1 MPPLHTLVAGN
12 TGQGKSLYCAKVSIE
27 TLKQAKKRIDKF
39 GAKMLRPFW
48 SNLQFSRAV
57 EAEYGDIIRYWG
69 EASAWKYDA
78 EYLAREL
85 KDADLLW
92 DEISEE
98 LGADSWER
106 TSRPMKSFLRQ
117 YRKRGVRILSNTQDH
132 ADVSIHARRRL
143 HKVIY
148 AFKVIGSR
156 DVSATL
162 PDPKFIW
169 GLVVLKTVENPKE
182 TDPTALKFDSFP
194 EDVFFITK
202 ELCELYD
209 TRAIVGIS
217 EFPPLKHI
225 ERKCETC
232 GKEHIKHE

>member
-12 TGQGKSLYCAKVSIE
+12 TGQGKSLYCAKIIAQ
-27 TLKQAKKRIDKF
+27 TLFENKKRFEKTGIKRI
-39 GAKMLRPFW
+39 LW
-48 SNLQFSRAV
+48 TNLKLAPEIEV
-57 EAEYGDIIRYWG
+57 EYADFLEYWG

-78 EYLAREL
+78 EYIARNL
-85 KDADLLW
+85 QDADLIW

-106 TSRPMKSFLRQ
+106 TSRTMKSFLRQ

-143 HKVIY
+143 HAVVYCRKLL
-148 AFKVIGSR
+148 GSR
-156 DVSATL
+156 DISATL
-162 PDPKFIW
+162 PNPRLIW
-169 GLVVLKTVENPKE
+169 GVVWVQSVLNPKE
-182 TDPTALKFDSFP
+182 TDPTAIKFDNFP
-194 EDVFFITK
+194 HDVFFITK
-202 ELCELYD
+202 ELCSLYD

-225 ERKCETC
+225 ERVCEVC
-232 GKEHIKHE
+232 GKNHIKHE

>member
-12 TGQGKSLYCAKVSIE
+12 TGQGKSLYCAKVAIE
-27 TLKQAKKRIDKF
+27 TLMASKKRAES
-39 GAKMLRPFW
+39 GGPVRLFW
-48 SNLQFSRAV
+48 SNLKFSSQI
-57 EAEYGDIIRYWG
+57 EAEYSDFIRYWG
-69 EASAWKYDA
+69 EASNWKYDA

-98 LGADSWER
+98 LGADSWDK
-106 TSRPMKSFLRQ
+106 TSRTMKSFLRQ

-132 ADVSIHARRRL
+132 ADVSIHARRRVHAVVYCRKL
-143 HKVIY
+143 
-148 AFKVIGSR
+148 FGSR
-156 DVSATL
+156 DISATL
-162 PDPKFIW
+162 PNPKFIW
-169 GLVVLKTVENPKE
+169 GVVWVQSVLNPKE
-182 TDPTALKFDSFP
+182 TDPMQIKFDNFP
-194 EDVFFITK
+194 ADVFFITR

-225 ERKCETC
+225 ERVCETC
-232 GKEHIKHE
+232 GKNHIKHE